1 MSMSKLF
8 SYKNLD
14 LAWRR
19 MNTGSNYQYKRYYR
33 ELYYAYEV
41 AVSQNLKDLQI
52 RLKGGSYK
60 PKEST
65 RIYIPKPSGLQRPIT
80 LLELEDQIVWQA
92 VANVFAEKLRPKRSK
107 VELTKVFS
115 NILNNDTNSIF
126 FVKNWKHTY
135 GYFLDKIRQLY
146 HKDYKWVAHFD
157 LAAFYDTISHELLI
171 KELFP
176 RSGGTEFKKFALDC
190 LRRWSTEKV
199 ALNRGHGIPQGPLAS
214 NFLAEC
220 FLLSIDQ
227 SFSNERRSIYI
238 RYVDDIRLFAKSRS
252 DIERAS
258 VRLEV
263 LCRDKGLIPQ
273 GKKYGVR
280 KAISISD
287 ALGSLPSIR
296 QETGET
302 VNGIVFMSK
311 GRSIKRIREALAS
324 RPQRI
329 KDKSRARYVFFN
341 AEPCP
346 ELTKYAVRLLPRH
359 PELIDAFVKYFSN
372 CKRSTS
378 IVSAC
383 ERMLKR
389 THYEY
394 VQGELWHILAE
405 MMTQSEMRRFLG
417 KAVNIAKNNNA
428 NLSVKWGALH
438 FLCRAEE
445 DGLGK
450 YSKFLQYQKNS
461 LLQALLVPII
471 PNNRY
476 GKDDVVRKLL
486 KRTSFEPGLMLAQEL
501 AKRKLNHNNFGC
513 KSSSLPK
520 QVQNVFRELG
530 LIRGPMGKVD
540 PMGEI
545 LSKRYGIAAWDKW
558 RDVFGGE
565 YVHGLQILSAADA
578 IFDSG
583 KSKWLGL
590 QNSFNHAMFL
600 VVQKC
605 MQKYKMKSV
614 CKLIDKRGRAID
626 YGVLLDKN
634 QVFPRVYPRIANG
647 LRLSNDRR
655 NSLRE
660 SHPYC
665 KRSGKRTTWLTK
677 GEQDKLK
684 KKLKESYQEI
694 IKLLSG
700 VL

>member
-1 MSMSKLF
+1 M
-8 SYKNLD
+8 
-14 LAWRR
+14 
-19 MNTGSNYQYKRYYR
+19 
-33 ELYYAYEV
+33 
-41 AVSQNLKDLQI
+41 
-52 RLKGGSYK
+52 
-60 PKEST
+60 
-65 RIYIPKPSGLQRPIT
+65 
-80 LLELEDQIVWQA
+80 
-92 VANVFAEKLRPKRSK
+92 
-107 VELTKVFS
+107 
-115 NILNNDTNSIF
+115 
-126 FVKNWKHTY
+126 
-135 GYFLDKIRQLY
+135 
-146 HKDYKWVAHFD
+146 
-157 LAAFYDTISHELLI
+157 
-171 KELFP
+171 
-176 RSGGTEFKKFALDC
+176 
-190 LRRWSTEKV
+190 
-199 ALNRGHGIPQGPLAS
+199 
-214 NFLAEC
+214 
-220 FLLSIDQ
+220 
-227 SFSNERRSIYI
+227 
-238 RYVDDIRLFAKSRS
+238 
-252 DIERAS
+252 
-258 VRLEV
+258 
-263 LCRDKGLIPQ
+263 
-273 GKKYGVR
+273 
-280 KAISISD
+280 
-287 ALGSLPSIR
+287 
-296 QETGET
+296 
-302 VNGIVFMSK
+302 
-311 GRSIKRIREALAS
+311 
-324 RPQRI
+324 
-329 KDKSRARYVFFN
+329 
-341 AEPCP
+341 
-346 ELTKYAVRLLPRH
+346 
-359 PELIDAFVKYFSN
+359 
-372 CKRSTS
+372 
-378 IVSAC
+378 
-383 ERMLKR
+383 
-389 THYEY
+389 
-394 VQGELWHILAE
+394 
-405 MMTQSEMRRFLG
+405 
-417 KAVNIAKNNNA
+417 
-428 NLSVKWGALH
+428 
-438 FLCRAEE
+438 
-445 DGLGK
+445 
-450 YSKFLQYQKNS
+450 
-461 LLQALLVPII
+461 LQALLVPII

-501 AKRKLNHNNFGC
+501 VKRKLNHNNFGC